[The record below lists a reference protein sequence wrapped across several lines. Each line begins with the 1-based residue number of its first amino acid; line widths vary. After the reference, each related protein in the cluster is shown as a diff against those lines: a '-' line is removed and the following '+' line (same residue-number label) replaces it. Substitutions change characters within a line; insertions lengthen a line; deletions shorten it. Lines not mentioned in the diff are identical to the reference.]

1 MTELAVVDQPSE
13 LIGSCGRLIKQL
25 HNASSLPEMLDI
37 VREEVR
43 LTLGFDDVWAYLYR
57 GDDKSI
63 FELISV
69 SGSAKS
75 IVEQQHSVVE
85 IDGDVWL
92 TEIFASDKP
101 VYCADARIDPRT
113 DKEKVKAVGVVT
125 MIGRLLSLDGKKL
138 GRLGTGSFENM
149 GVRPMSAD
157 EIAYFDVICDAVSI
171 TVDRLH
177 YMSMSHQDSLT
188 KLSNRRGFKEI
199 AGTQLSLAKRKGE
212 KVPFV
217 FLDLDGFKPLNDTFG
232 HNFGDRVLVEF
243 SSKLRSILRA
253 SSAIARVGG
262 DEFLITLPETNDTKD
277 IKLVVNKLK
286 QNCCNFDFD
295 GLPVH
300 LSFSVGY
307 AIYPDDALDIDQLI
321 DIADKN
327 MYKNKHSKR

>member
-1 MTELAVVDQPSE
+1 MS
-13 LIGSCGRLIKQL
+13 SCGRLIKQL
-25 HNASSLPEMLDI
+25 HSAGSLPEMLDI
-37 VREEVR
+37 VREEIR

-57 GDDKSI
+57 GDDRSI

-69 SGSAKS
+69 SGSAKN
-75 IVEQQHSVVE
+75 IVEQQHSIVE
-85 IDGDVWL
+85 IAGDAWL
-92 TEIFASDKP
+92 TEIFSSEKP

-138 GRLGTGSFENM
+138 GRLGTGSFEQM

-157 EIAYFDVICDAVSI
+157 EIAYFDVICDVVSI

-199 AGTQLSLAKRKGE
+199 AATQLSLANRKGE

-217 FLDLDGFKPLNDTFG
+217 YLDLDGFKPLNDTFG
-232 HNFGDRVLVEF
+232 HNFGDKVLVEF
-243 SSKLRSILRA
+243 SNKLRRVLRA
-253 SSAIARVGG
+253 SSAIARIGG
-262 DEFLITLPETNDTKD
+262 DEFLLTLPETADKKAITS
-277 IKLVVNKLK
+277 VVNKLK
-286 QNCCNFDFD
+286 QNCCDFEFD

-307 AIYPDDALDIDQLI
+307 AIYPDDAMDIDQLI
-321 DIADKN
+321 GIADKN
-327 MYKNKHSKR
+327 MYRNKHSKR